1 MRTELAIA
9 ERKRRSFSKAF
20 KAQVVAECAAG
31 APTAAVAQ
39 SHGLNTNMVWKWVR
53 KAQTT
58 DALARQ
64 TAFIAVPA
72 PAPVSVTQGGQHI
85 RIQLRRGD
93 LQIEMNWPVGQAA
106 ACAAWLRDLLR

>member
-1 MRTELAIA
+1 MRTDLAIA

-31 APTAAVAQ
+31 SPTAAVALA
-39 SHGLNTNMVWKWVR
+39 HGLNTNMVWKWVR
-53 KAQTT
+53 RAQTAGT
-58 DALARQ
+58 LATP

-72 PAPVSVTQGGQHI
+72 PAPVSVTQGQHI
-85 RIQLRRGD
+85 GVQLRRGD
-93 LQIEMNWPVGQAA
+93 LQIEMTWPVGQAA